1 MNIKLLKTQSLLQE
15 VLQEALYSLDDTRI
29 STLSIIKVECSRGK
43 EFAKVFLD
51 PAPLS
56 TDEQK
61 ATIKLLKK
69 ADNIIHQYLRTSLNW
84 YKTPKLVYEF
94 DDSLEH
100 INHLESIFK
109 QINKEQQNDK

>member
-1 MNIKLLKTQSLLQE
+1 MNVKLLKTQSLLLE
-15 VLQEALYSLDDTRI
+15 VLQEALYSLEDTRL
-29 STLSIIKVECSRGK
+29 STLNVIKVECSRGK

-51 PAPLS
+51 PTPLNA
-56 TDEQK
+56 DEQK
-61 ATIKLLKK
+61 ATLKLLKK

-100 INHLESIFK
+100 INRLEDIFK
-109 QINKEQQNDK
+109 QISKEGEK